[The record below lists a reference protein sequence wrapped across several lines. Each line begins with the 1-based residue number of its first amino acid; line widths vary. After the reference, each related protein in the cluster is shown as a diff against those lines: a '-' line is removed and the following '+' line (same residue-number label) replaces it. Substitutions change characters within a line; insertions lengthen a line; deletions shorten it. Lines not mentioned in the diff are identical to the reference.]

1 MCFIGFIVSRQ
12 LCGESRKQNSRTR
25 AASPASVPSSSSVTY
40 KQSFSLVESVVFN
53 FLIKTSE
60 TDWQAGRQT
69 NGEGQAESLG
79 RQIAR
84 EKQRDRQRGR

>member
-69 NGEGQAESLG
+69 NGEGQAEP
-79 RQIAR
+79 RQTDSER
-84 EKQRDRQRGR
+84 EAERQTKR